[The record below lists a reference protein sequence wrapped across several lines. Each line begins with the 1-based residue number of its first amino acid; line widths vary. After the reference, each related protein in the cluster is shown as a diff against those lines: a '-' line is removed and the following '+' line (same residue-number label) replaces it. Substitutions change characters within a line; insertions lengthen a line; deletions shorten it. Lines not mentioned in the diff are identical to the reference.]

1 MGKIVVANQPCI
13 DQVNC
18 KSSDA
23 LQIYEE
29 GGSHCF
35 SCGGHFSP
43 AKTAGVEIVTKK
55 SVSKGSKTTVEEIKG
70 FTSRGFSDRKI
81 KKNVCEFFEVKV
93 SYNADGEIDT
103 HYYPY
108 SDGGYKVRK
117 LPKIFSF
124 IGPYGGVFG
133 KDKFTGGGK
142 RIVITEGEVDALS
155 VAQATFDKYN
165 KFYPVISIPS
175 AAGTKEILEIREWIR
190 SFQEV
195 VLCLDK
201 DKAGEEATQKLIK
214 IIGIDKVKLWNP
226 GDCKDANEVLVKYGS
241 EKLYQLIWDAEAY
254 SPAGIIKKEAIWKQ
268 IVERRLVPSV
278 PYPPCLDGV
287 NSKIKGMRL
296 GEIVLLI
303 SGCLS
308 KGTEVLMFDGTVR
321 RVEDVLVGDL
331 VMGPDSLPRTVLE
344 LCRGT
349 EQMVDIKLRDG
360 SGFRCNSSHI
370 LTLVNI
376 NEDGRHG
383 LKKGDVIDVSVGE
396 YAMWSP
402 KRKHLT
408 KALKS
413 KRLSFKTTDSA
424 HELHP
429 YVLGVW
435 LGDGKSNGA
444 VIYSH
449 EDNIATIEKL
459 QSLGTYIYKGGPR
472 FNYNSPGGLWQSL
485 KRLGVFDNKH
495 IPESYLTA
503 SITDRLELL
512 AGLLDTDGHYDNSKN
527 TYEFSQKDEM
537 MILQVERLAMSL
549 GFTTAIGKQK
559 NNRFGNCYR
568 LWISGEGL
576 EDIPVALEYKKA
588 RPRLQVKDPNRYSF
602 EIALAGVENYY
613 GFTLSGD
620 GRFVL
625 GNFIVTHNTGAG
637 KSSIAREIVIH
648 LIETTADHVG
658 VISLEES
665 PGETGTKLAGMKI
678 HRNPEN
684 EEVPDEELKVGFDA
698 LFGDDRIVVLDH
710 QGAVKDESI
719 VSQLEYMCLSGC
731 KYLLIDHITILV
743 SEGSEGLTGN
753 EAIDKIMNDLL
764 RLVKR
769 HNVCII
775 LISHLRKVMT
785 GSKPFE
791 EGRMPTLDDIR
802 GSGSIKQVCFD
813 IIAFTRNSQAEDEVV
828 RNTINMAV
836 LKSRTVGK
844 TGKVPG
850 ATYNNNTSRLTGI
863 GGDSFEDVTDKRSNR
878 SLEPQSDAF
887 GPVDAF

>member
-1 MGKIVVANQPCI
+1 MGTIAIRNQPCI
-13 DQVNC
+13 DVEGC
-18 KSSDA
+18 GSSDA

-70 FTSRGFSDRKI
+70 FTSRGFAERKI

-108 SDGGYKVRK
+108 SEGGYKVRK
-117 LPKIFSF
+117 LPKTFSF

-142 RIVITEGEVDALS
+142 RIVIVEGEIDALS
-155 VAQATFDKYN
+155 VAQATFEKYN

-175 AAGTKEILEIREWIR
+175 AAGTKEILEIREWVR

-214 IIGIDKVKLWNP
+214 IVGIDKIKLWNP
-226 GDCKDANEVLVKYGS
+226 GDCKDANEVLVKYGA
-241 EKLYQLIWDAEAY
+241 ERLYQHIWDAEPY

-303 SGCLS
+303 SG
-308 KGTEVLMFDGTVR
+308 
-321 RVEDVLVGDL
+321 
-331 VMGPDSLPRTVLE
+331 
-344 LCRGT
+344 
-349 EQMVDIKLRDG
+349 
-360 SGFRCNSSHI
+360 
-370 LTLVNI
+370 
-376 NEDGRHG
+376 
-383 LKKGDVIDVSVGE
+383 
-396 YAMWSP
+396 
-402 KRKHLT
+402 
-408 KALKS
+408 
-413 KRLSFKTTDSA
+413 
-424 HELHP
+424 
-429 YVLGVW
+429 
-435 LGDGKSNGA
+435 
-444 VIYSH
+444 
-449 EDNIATIEKL
+449 
-459 QSLGTYIYKGGPR
+459 
-472 FNYNSPGGLWQSL
+472 
-485 KRLGVFDNKH
+485 
-495 IPESYLTA
+495 
-503 SITDRLELL
+503 
-512 AGLLDTDGHYDNSKN
+512 
-527 TYEFSQKDEM
+527 
-537 MILQVERLAMSL
+537 
-549 GFTTAIGKQK
+549 
-559 NNRFGNCYR
+559 
-568 LWISGEGL
+568 
-576 EDIPVALEYKKA
+576 
-588 RPRLQVKDPNRYSF
+588 
-602 EIALAGVENYY
+602 
-613 GFTLSGD
+613 
-620 GRFVL
+620 
-625 GNFIVTHNTGAG
+625 TGAG

-684 EEVPDEELKVGFDA
+684 EEVPDEELKIGFDA

-863 GGDSFEDVTDKRSNR
+863 GGDAFEDVTDKRSNR

-887 GPVDAF
+887 GPVDDF